1 MVEVRAELQGPGVY
15 LAGESVGCA
24 ISFSNHSGL
33 EETIAWA
40 GAQLHCQ
47 CCLRED
53 VVRGDSGEHTLKS
66 PVTNT
71 TFIPNRGEDYI
82 VVSIEY
88 LNVIG
93 NH

>member
-15 LAGESVGCA
+15 LAGEWVGCA
-24 ISFSNHSGL
+24 ISFSNHSGA

-53 VVRGDSGEHTLKS
+53 VVRGDGGARPLKS

-71 TFIPNRGEDYI
+71 TFIPNRGEENGAGTSI
-82 VVSIEY
+82 VKC
-88 LNVIG
+88 NR
-93 NH
+93 